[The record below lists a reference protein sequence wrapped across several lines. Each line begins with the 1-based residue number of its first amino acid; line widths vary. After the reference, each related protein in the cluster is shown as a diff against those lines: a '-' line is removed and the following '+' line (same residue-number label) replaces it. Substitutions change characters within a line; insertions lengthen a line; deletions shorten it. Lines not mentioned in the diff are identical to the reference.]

1 MFLKNFHRS
10 IIILILFVSL
20 FYTFNFVA
28 DEKKALANVNSNKL
42 NAEVFKTPSCG
53 CCYGYVLFLE
63 REKYNVKQTDMRSLH
78 SIKQKYNLPVEMQS
92 CHTTIIGKY
101 FIEGHVPLAAIN
113 KLFKEKPEFRSFKPF
128 IETENRIGF
137 GYIGDHREI
146 QISLLKEKYNNSD
159 YVLTKSRESY
169 TLFYWHKNV
178 GFDSLNFLVKSK
190 NFFILRKKVN

>member
-78 SIKQKYNLPVEMQS
+78 SIKQKYNIPVEMQS

-113 KLFKEKPEFRSFKPF
+113 KLFKEKPDIDGIALPGMP
-128 IETENRIGF
+128 IGTP
-137 GYIGDHREI
+137 GMPGK
-146 QISLLKEKYNNSD
+146 KEEP
-159 YVLTKSRESY
+159 YVIYQLIDGKFSIFMT
-169 TLFYWHKNV
+169 
-178 GFDSLNFLVKSK
+178 
-190 NFFILRKKVN
+190 I

>member
-1 MFLKNFHRS
+1 MFLKNSHRS

-63 REKYNVKQTDMRSLH
+63 REKYNVKQIDMRSLH
-78 SIKQKYNLPVEMQS
+78 SIKQKYNIPVEMQS

-113 KLFKEKPEFRSFKPF
+113 KLFKDKPNIDGIALPGMP
-128 IETENRIGF
+128 IGTP
-137 GYIGDHREI
+137 GMPGK
-146 QISLLKEKYNNSD
+146 KEEP
-159 YVLTKSRESY
+159 YVIYQLIDGKFSIFMT
-169 TLFYWHKNV
+169 
-178 GFDSLNFLVKSK
+178 
-190 NFFILRKKVN
+190 I